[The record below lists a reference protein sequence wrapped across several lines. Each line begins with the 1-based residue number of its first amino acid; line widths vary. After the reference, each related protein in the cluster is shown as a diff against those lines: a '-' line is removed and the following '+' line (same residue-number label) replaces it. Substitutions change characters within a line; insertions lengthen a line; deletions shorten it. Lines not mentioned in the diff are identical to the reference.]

1 MAGNS
6 FGGLLKLTSFGES
19 HGSCIGGVLDGM
31 PPLIPFDID
40 FIQHGLDQRRPGRS
54 TFHTPRTEM
63 DKIHILS
70 GIYQGMTTGTPIAFQ
85 IFNENQRSSDYS
97 PYEQIFRPGHGDFSY
112 YKKYGIWDPRGG
124 GRASARETAVRVAAG
139 QMALLGLRF
148 FYPDINIQG
157 AVIQIGSHSI
167 QGKIDWNFSE
177 GNDFFCPDPNSLP
190 IWMDALTNAKQ
201 CHVSLGAKIYV
212 EAIGCPAGLG
222 EPVYDKLDA
231 DLAKAMMSINA
242 VKAVEIGDGVGCVE
256 ATQGFDEM
264 NSSGF
269 FSNRSGG
276 ILAGISTG
284 EPITCTV
291 SLKPTSST
299 KQPRKTIDVAGQV
312 HRININGR
320 HDPCVGIRAVP
331 IAKAMM
337 SLTLLDHLLR
347 WRGIKKCKNPVNT
360 QIT

>member
-19 HGSCIGGVLDGM
+19 HGPCIGGVLDGM
-31 PPLIPFDID
+31 PPRIPFDIN

-54 TFHTPRTEM
+54 TFHTPRTET

-85 IFNENQRSSDYS
+85 IFNENQRSADYG

-112 YKKYGIWDPRGG
+112 YKKYGIWDTRGG

-148 FYPDINIQG
+148 FYPDIMING
-157 AVIQIGSHSI
+157 AVIQIGPHTL
-167 QGKIDWNFSE
+167 QGSIDWNFAE
-177 GNDFFCPDPNSLP
+177 GNDFFCPDPTTLTSWIN
-190 IWMDALTNAKQ
+190 ALTHAKDN
-201 CHVSLGAKIYV
+201 HTSLGAKIYV
-212 EAIGCPAGLG
+212 EAVGCPAGLG

-242 VKAVEIGDGVGCVE
+242 VKAVEIGDGVACVE
-256 ATQGFDEM
+256 APQGFDEIT
-264 NSSGF
+264 SSGF
-269 FSNRSGG
+269 MSNRSGG

-284 EPITCTV
+284 SAITCTL

-299 KQPRKTIDVAGQV
+299 KQLRETIDVKGRS
-312 HRININGR
+312 HRIDIEGR

-347 WRGIKKCKNPVNT
+347 WRSIQT
-360 QIT
+360 